1 MINKKGTTN
10 GGKRLNQGSE
20 PKKKSA
26 AFRIVELPETAAEM
40 AKQRPTPDWMRR
52 QQMDGRA
59 KLQAE
64 ELKQRI
70 DAWLIERGVRQHVPD
85 HLIEMYS
92 MALARYIQV
101 EEEIS
106 KNGFLAK
113 HPTTGAPM
121 TSPYVT
127 MSLEFS
133 KQVQADWWQIYTTI
147 KEATAGDKNPEVL
160 EQPTNSLMDLL
171 AKKKEA

>member
-1 MINKKGTTN
+1 MINSKGTTN
-10 GGKRLNQGSE
+10 GGPRRNSGE
-20 PKKKSA
+20 KKKTGLPFQIIEA
-26 AFRIVELPETAAEM
+26 PETAAELA
-40 AKQRPTPDWMRR
+40 AKKPTPDYMRR

-64 ELKQRI
+64 EIQHKI
-70 DAWLIERGVRQHVPD
+70 DAWLIERGVRQYVPD
-85 HLIEMYS
+85 HLVEMYS
-92 MALARYIQV
+92 MALARYIQT

-106 KNGFLAK
+106 KTGFLAK

-133 KQVQADWWQIYTTI
+133 KQVQAHWWQIYTTI
-147 KEATAGDKNPEVL
+147 KEATARDEKPQEL
-160 EQPTNSLMDLL
+160 AAPTNSLMDLL
-171 AKKKEA
+171 SAKRNA